1 MAARRRAA
9 QETFRRKFAGKVK
22 AVRTAPDLRS
32 SFHRDLA
39 EIDAQVCR
47 MFDLLRSSLADA
59 TRVLSTGDRDGARA
73 VVDRDALMD
82 AIDHDLE
89 ASITRILHLQSPMAG
104 DLRYLVTVLRVA
116 PELERSA
123 DLVEHIAA
131 RAAYGLGSSL
141 TPRLV
146 DHVGRMGAVAERM
159 WATAAAAWGDR
170 TPEAVA
176 DLEALDDQM
185 DSLHDELRELLG
197 GGALPLAAAV
207 EMALVGRFYE
217 RLGDHALHVTERL
230 GYAAGG

>member
-1 MAARRRAA
+1 LL
-9 QETFRRKFAGKVK
+9 TKVK
-22 AVRTAPDLRS
+22 GVRTARDLRS
-32 SFHRDLA
+32 SFHRDLDH
-39 EIDAQVCR
+39 IDGQVCR
-47 MFDLLRSSLADA
+47 MFELIQASLADA
-59 TRVLSTGDRDGARA
+59 TKVLTTGDREGARA
-73 VVDRDALMD
+73 VVARDALVD

-131 RAAYGLGSSL
+131 RAAAGLGASL
-141 TPRLV
+141 TPSLV
-146 DHVGRMGAVAERM
+146 DYVGRLGVVAERM

-176 DLEALDDQM
+176 ELDALDDQM
-185 DSLHDELRELLG
+185 DALHDDLRGELERG
-197 GGALPLAAAV
+197 GLPLGPAV

-230 GYAAGG
+230 GYAAGT

>member
-1 MAARRRAA
+1 M
-9 QETFRRKFAGKVK
+9 
-22 AVRTAPDLRS
+22 RTARDLRS

-39 EIDAQVCR
+39 HVDDQVCR
-47 MFDLLRSSLADA
+47 MFDLLRVSLADA
-59 TRVLSTGDRDGARA
+59 TQALTTGDRETGRA
-73 VVDRDALMD
+73 VVERDVVVD
-82 AIDHDLE
+82 EIDHDLE

-141 TPRLV
+141 TPGLV
-146 DHVGRMGAVAERM
+146 EHVGRMGGVAERM
-159 WATAAAAWGDR
+159 WAAAAAAWGDGA
-170 TPEAVA
+170 PEAVA
-176 DLEALDDQM
+176 DLEALDDEM
-185 DSLHDELRELLG
+185 DALHDELREILER
-197 GGALPLAAAV
+197 GALPLAPAV